1 MFERHMKRD
10 RYFAEQVY
18 TTEKYVIPFIK
29 NVMPLTQA
37 TTVLEIGCGEGGNLK
52 PFLDM
57 GCNVTGVDLSTSK
70 IDLARQFFK
79 DHPDSDKITLIGDDI
94 YNSAEKYTGCF
105 DLIYLRDVIEHIHDQ
120 DRFMQFVK
128 PMLRPGGM
136 IFLGFPPWQNPFGG
150 HQQIC
155 KNRFVSKL
163 PFIHLL
169 PLPVYKGLLKLAGE
183 PDLRI
188 NNLLEI
194 RETGITIERF
204 TDILKRQGYTIRRR
218 ELFFI
223 NPNYEVKFGLKP
235 RVLGYNL
242 SSIKRLR
249 NYYTTSA
256 YFLVEPK

>member
-1 MFERHMKRD
+1 MFERHLKRD

-18 TTEKYVIPFIK
+18 TTEKYVIPFITK
-29 NVMPLTQA
+29 VMPLTSE
-37 TTVLEIGCGEGGNLK
+37 TTVMEIGCGEGGNLK

-57 GCNVTGVDLSTSK
+57 GCNCTGVDYSVPK
-70 IDLARQFFK
+70 IELAHQFFK
-79 DHPDSDKITLIGDDI
+79 DHPHVDKISLVLDDI
-94 YNSAEKYTGCF
+94 YNSAEKYKGCF

-120 DRFMQFVK
+120 DRFMEFVK

-136 IFLGFPPWQNPFGG
+136 IFFGFPPWQNPFGG

-155 KNRFVSKL
+155 KHRLVSKL

-169 PLPVYKGLLKLAGE
+169 PLFAYRGLLKIAGE
-183 PDLRI
+183 PEQRI

-204 TDILKRQGYTIRRR
+204 TKILKNKGYAIKRQ
-218 ELFFI
+218 EMFFI

-235 RVLGYNL
+235 RVLGRFL
-242 SSIKRLR
+242 SSIKVLR
-249 NYYTTSA
+249 NFYTTSA
-256 YFLVEPK
+256 YYLVSPE

>member
-1 MFERHMKRD
+1 MFERHLKRD

-18 TTEKYVIPFIK
+18 TTEKYVIPFIRS
-29 NVMPLTQA
+29 VMPLTPD

-57 GCNVTGVDLSTSK
+57 GCSVTGVDYSKSK
-70 IDLARQFFK
+70 IDLARQFFQ
-79 DHPDSDKITLIGDDI
+79 DHPFSDRISLIGDDI
-94 YNSAEKYTGCF
+94 YNSSEQYNGCF

-136 IFLGFPPWQNPFGG
+136 IFFGFPPWQNPFGG

-155 KNRFVSKL
+155 QHKLVSKL

-169 PLPVYKGLLKLAGE
+169 PLPLYRGLLKMAGE
-183 PDLRI
+183 PVQRI

-204 TDILKRQGYTIRRR
+204 TNILKRQGYSIKRQ

-235 RVLGYNL
+235 RVLGHVL
-242 SSIKRLR
+242 SSVRVLR
-249 NYYTTSA
+249 DFYTTSA
-256 YFLVEPK
+256 YYMVKPD